1 LLKEEGKKVDLMM
14 GSGLVGYAPRP
25 GDPFLM
31 TASHVMSCSMLTDT
45 TEIYGTFVGGTH
57 NHCLSVLG
65 TAQVDQYG
73 NLNTVRIKDKPLIGV
88 GGGGDAVNA
97 RETLVVAKQSP
108 TRFLE
113 KLDYVGCP
121 GKNIK
126 TLVTDYGVFKKL
138 EEDETFTLTKVFI
151 ASSTGTKSDRIEKIQ
166 EMCGWP
172 LKVGGA
178 LEDVLPPTA
187 GELAIL
193 RALDPKGFFI
203 GT

>member
-1 LLKEEGKKVDLMM
+1 
-14 GSGLVGYAPRP
+14 
-25 GDPFLM
+25 
-31 TASHVMSCSMLTDT
+31 MLTDT
-45 TEIYGTFVGGTH
+45 TEIYGTLVGGAH

-113 KLDYVGCP
+113 KVDYVGIS

-138 EEDETFTLTKVFI
+138 EEDETFTLTKVI
-151 ASSTGTKSDRIEKIQ
+151 NASSTKKKEDRVKKIQ

-172 LKVGGA
+172 LKVA
-178 LEDVLPPTA
+178 DTLEDVSPPTA
-187 GELAIL
+187 KELAIL
-193 RALDPKGFFI
+193 RSLDPKGIFI
-203 GT
+203 GR